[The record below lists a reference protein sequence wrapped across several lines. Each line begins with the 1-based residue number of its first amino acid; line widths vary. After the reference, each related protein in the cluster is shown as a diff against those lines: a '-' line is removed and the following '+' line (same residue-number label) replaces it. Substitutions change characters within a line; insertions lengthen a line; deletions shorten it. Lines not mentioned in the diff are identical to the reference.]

1 MATLEYCFA
10 ASDDVEETP
19 ASSRLPANMLM
30 FTASSVASDCKIR
43 QITHRAF
50 PLSLGMLGGIENL
63 DNTTPDRRSSLGD
76 GLDADQLRPAAEIS
90 PASMRHLQTR
100 GEVVPRGD
108 NPSFANEVSDGQEAT
123 GNSDYF
129 WQGSVI
135 LQCGGARRDSAL
147 CAIAQ
152 TQLANMR
159 RKWP

>member
-30 FTASSVASDCKIR
+30 FAASSVASDGKIR
-43 QITHRAF
+43 RITHRAF

-76 GLDADQLRPAAEIS
+76 CLDADQLRPAAEIS

-108 NPSFANEVSDGQEAT
+108 NPRYVLPMRCQMGKRQQAT
-123 GNSDYF
+123 RAAGF
-129 WQGSVI
+129 
-135 LQCGGARRDSAL
+135 SAL
-147 CAIAQ
+147 RYSSNSTGQHVQEVAVTHGAGPHVQ
-152 TQLANMR
+152 E
-159 RKWP
+159 